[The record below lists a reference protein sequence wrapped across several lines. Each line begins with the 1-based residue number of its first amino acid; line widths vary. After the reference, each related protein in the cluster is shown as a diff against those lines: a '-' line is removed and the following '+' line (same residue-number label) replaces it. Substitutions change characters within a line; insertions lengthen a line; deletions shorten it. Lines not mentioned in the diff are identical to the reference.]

1 MKTVA
6 IIIVLILLAVAALL
20 IFSPRAPKDV
30 QSLEVGNATTTE
42 QTQNEGMAAEGVL
55 EITEFSFVGYG
66 PGKSHVGAFQNYE
79 VKNVKVNESGIP
91 VAGELVIDVN
101 SIKTDAE
108 LLDTHLKE
116 KPEFFDTVKYPTIT
130 FALSNA
136 TETGAGLYQV
146 AGNLTVKDVTKQ
158 VAFVVNGN
166 TDKTFSSEFKL
177 KMSDF
182 GFSAPGIVDDEVLI
196 KFAGKVN

>member
-1 MKTVA
+1 MKIAA
-6 IIIVLILLAVAALL
+6 IIVVVILLVVAGVL
-20 IFSPRAPKDV
+20 IFSPKAPENV
-30 QSLEVGNATTTE
+30 QSLQVGEATE
-42 QTQNEGMAAEGVL
+42 QTQNEGMDAEGAL

-66 PGKSHVGAFQNYE
+66 PGKSHTGAFQKYE
-79 VKNVKVNESGIP
+79 VKNVKVSESGIP

-101 SIKTDAE
+101 SIKTDTE
-108 LLDTHLKE
+108 MLDTHLKE
-116 KPEFFDTVKYPTIT
+116 KVEFFESAKYPTIK
-130 FALSNA
+130 FSLSNA
-136 TETGAGLYQV
+136 TETGAGIFQV
-146 AGNLTVKDVTKQ
+146 TGNLTVKDVTKQ
-158 VAFVVNGN
+158 VGFTVNGN

>member
-1 MKTVA
+1 MKIAA
-6 IIIVLILLAVAALL
+6 IIVVVILLVVAAVL
-20 IFSPRAPKDV
+20 IFSPKAPENV
-30 QSLEVGNATTTE
+30 QSLQVGEATE
-42 QTQNEGMAAEGVL
+42 QTQNEGTDAEGAL

-66 PGKSHVGAFQNYE
+66 PGKSHTGAFQKYE
-79 VKNVKVNESGIP
+79 VKNVKVSESGIP

-101 SIKTDAE
+101 SIKTDTE
-108 LLDTHLKE
+108 MLDTHLKE
-116 KPEFFDTVKYPTIT
+116 KVEFFESAKYPTIK
-130 FALSNA
+130 FSLSNA
-136 TETGAGLYQV
+136 TETGAGIFQV
-146 AGNLTVKDVTKQ
+146 TGNLTVKDVTKQ
-158 VAFVVNGN
+158 VGFTVNGN